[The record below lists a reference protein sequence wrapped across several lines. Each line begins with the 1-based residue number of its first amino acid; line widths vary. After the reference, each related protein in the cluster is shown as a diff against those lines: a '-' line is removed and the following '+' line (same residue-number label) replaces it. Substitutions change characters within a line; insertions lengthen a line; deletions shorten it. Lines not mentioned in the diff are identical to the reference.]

1 MSTVKL
7 TNISN
12 LAGTKSLTTD
22 QIIDRA
28 TCQAWAKVTITAG
41 TPVITSNFNFS
52 SISDDGVGQF
62 RLNFSSAI
70 SDANYAEIIAM
81 SGNSD
86 PSNTFSVNANTN
98 SYSPTTTYAVVCTKF
113 NGSVYDPSN
122 FYIAVFR

>member
-1 MSTVKL
+1 MSSVKF

-22 QIIDRA
+22 QVIDRS
-28 TCQAWAKVTITAG
+28 TCQAWAKVTITGG
-41 TPVITSNFNFS
+41 TPVITSNFNFKG
-52 SISDDGVGQF
+52 ISDDGVGQF
-62 RLNFSSAI
+62 RLNFTSAM
-70 SDANYAEIIAM
+70 SDANYAEIITM

-86 PSNTFSVNANTN
+86 SSNTFSVNSNTN
-98 SYSPTTTYAVVCTKF
+98 SYSPTTSYAVACTKF